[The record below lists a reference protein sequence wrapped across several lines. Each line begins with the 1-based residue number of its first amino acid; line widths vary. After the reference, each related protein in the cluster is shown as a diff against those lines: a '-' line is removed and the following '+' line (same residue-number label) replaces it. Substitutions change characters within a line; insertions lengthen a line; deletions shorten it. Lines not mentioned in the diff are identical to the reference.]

1 MKRILPTIVIAQ
13 FFCTS
18 LWFAGN
24 AVIGDIALKF
34 QLDAQYLAYLTSTVQ
49 FGFITGTLVF
59 SLLSIAD
66 RFSPSKVFFTCAI
79 LAGMVN
85 LVIGYNIDVSTLILC
100 RFLTGFFLAGIY
112 PVGMKIAADHYDQKL
127 GRSLGWLVGALVMG
141 TAFPFLL
148 KSIGIFPWGDVILV
162 ISILSFLGGLIIW
175 FFVPD
180 GPFRKPGQKL
190 NLGAFLTC
198 FKHKKF
204 SAVALGYFGHNWE
217 LYAFWVFL
225 PVILTHY
232 KNEHPNVQYNI
243 PLLCFLIIGAGGIAC
258 VLSGII
264 AQHFGA
270 KKIAILLL
278 LISCTCCL
286 ISPILLESSPVV
298 LVSFLFIW
306 GMAVVADSPLF
317 STLIAQ
323 NAIPALKGT
332 ALTIVI
338 SIGFAVTIVSIQL
351 ISALRTSE
359 NANFIYMLLALG
371 PIVGLISLF
380 RENSES
386 MVHVNNPLI

>member
-1 MKRILPTIVIAQ
+1 MKKILPIIVIAQ

-24 AVIGDIALKF
+24 AIIGDIAVKF
-34 QLDAQYLAYLTSTVQ
+34 KIDVSYLAYLTSTVQ

-59 SLLSIAD
+59 AILGIAD
-66 RFSPSKVFFTCAI
+66 RFSPAKVFFSCAI
-79 LAGMVN
+79 AAAIVN
-85 LVIGYNIDVSTLILC
+85 VAIGFNGIDVIMLILF

-127 GRSLGWLVGALVMG
+127 GKSLGWLVGALVIG

-148 KSIGIFPWGDVILV
+148 KSMGFLPWRDVILT
-162 ISILSFLGGLIIW
+162 ISILSCCGGIAILIA
-175 FFVPD
+175 VPD
-180 GPFRKPGQKL
+180 GPFRKPVQKL

-198 FKHKKF
+198 FKYKKF
-204 SAVALGYFGHNWE
+204 NAVALGYFGHNWE

-225 PVILTHY
+225 PLIITHY
-232 KNEHPNVQYNI
+232 KGEHPDFTFNT
-243 PLLCFLIIGAGGIAC
+243 PLLCFLIIGAGGVAC

-270 KKIAILLL
+270 KKVATIALS
-278 LISCTCCL
+278 ISCTCCL
-286 ISPILLESSPVV
+286 LSPILFKSSPMI
-298 LVSFLFIW
+298 LVIFLFIW

-323 NAIPALKGT
+323 NAVAELKGT

-338 SIGFAVTIVSIQL
+338 CIGFAITIISIQL
-351 ISALRTSE
+351 ISALRTDE
-359 NANFIYMLLALG
+359 NANFIYMLLGLG
-371 PIVGLISLF
+371 PIAGLVALTRTS
-380 RENSES
+380 
-386 MVHVNNPLI
+386 